1 MNIPR
6 QGIPYDEAK
15 DFTGLTE
22 EELEL
27 LRKAHRPTV
36 KPWGTLV
43 VMSTPREDE
52 GIYKMYLE
60 ETNDP
65 T

>member
-1 MNIPR
+1 MIPP
-6 QGIPYDEAK
+6 GVPYDEAQ

-22 EELEL
+22 VQLET
-27 LRKAHRPTV
+27 LRKAHGPTV
-36 KPWGTLV
+36 KPWGRLV

-60 ETNDP
+60 ENNGIL
-65 T
+65 

>member
-1 MNIPR
+1 MNLPH
-6 QGIPYDEAK
+6 PWEYDEAQ
-15 DFTGLTE
+15 DFTVLTE
-22 EELEL
+22 AQLEI
-27 LRKAHRPTV
+27 LRKAHGPTV

-52 GIYKMYLE
+52 GVYKFYLK